1 MATETFYLT
10 KTQIEKIDQTKG
22 FWKRQFQAEA
32 TKKQKV
38 FDGLFGIVLP
48 VICFFFDP
56 IVFRTNGFGA
66 PLVGQFK
73 PFAYLLSFVSVMA
86 LMAFLIWGAKLKWL
100 NGFLSG
106 LFAVGSIISL
116 IVGIALFPFSLAG
129 LVILIG
135 ALGFTPLFTAFVYW
149 RNAVRA
155 YKITKP
161 VLGANLLVKS
171 MILTAMFSL
180 ITPAIINI
188 KIQKGLETLQ
198 NGNPSEIRRTAQR
211 LRFVAPLVDFTKL
224 YQKYDKTGNIEI
236 AEQNQALAESYK
248 MLTGQDIFGS
258 KIGLLESI
266 PSPKRYLKI

>member
-1 MATETFYLT
+1 MATESFYLT
-10 KTQIEKIDQTKG
+10 KIQIKKIDQTKS

-32 TKKQKV
+32 TYGQKY
-38 FDGLFGIVLP
+38 FDGLFGIILP

-56 IVFRTNGFGA
+56 IVFKANSPA
-66 PLVGQFK
+66 SPLAGQYK
-73 PFAYLLSFVSVMA
+73 PFAYLLSFISIMA
-86 LMAFLIWGAKLKWL
+86 LMAFMIWGAKLKWL

-106 LFAVGSIISL
+106 LFSIGSVISL
-116 IVGIALFPFSLAG
+116 TVGIALFPFSLMG

-161 VLGANLLVKS
+161 FLEVNLLIKS
-171 MILTAMFSL
+171 MVLTAMFGL

-198 NGNPSEIRRTAQR
+198 HGNPSEIRRTAQR

-224 YQKYDKTGNIEI
+224 YQKYDTTGKIEI

-248 MLTGQDIFGS
+248 MLTG
-258 KIGLLESI
+258 KEMR
-266 PSPKRYLKI
+266 KW